1 MSMFRRGLTVRGVAV
16 AAGVMLVMGVAVPVS
31 AAAAPTESAAA
42 QQASKPDK
50 PKPPKPPKA
59 PKPPKPP
66 SPKPPKGSGAPAPVD
81 ISSSMPRTMRD
92 DLTGDFLGRGYEQRM
107 RAENSSLNI
116 YDSASLGGT
125 TPIQSTPMDLNE
137 SGGGAGSPGVAYPC
151 GDILGPCTA
160 SMWAQYSHE
169 SDQSCSDCFE
179 FLSNAYELNT
189 IYLAR
194 AGNLLFM
201 TGSQGNE
208 LDEEGLDSGYTAYRN
223 WLYELPG
230 DGSCASM
237 SCAYSHTRLPDAFN
251 FCDNCAGVPR
261 AIGVTSL
268 AAGYSGG
275 NLYVAVGLSDGGVQI
290 YGSNGLGG
298 LELTDTFGGMAT
310 PDGSQTPPT
319 ALAWDPS
326 GSGLLAVGVISWA
339 DEGFFV
345 NINSN
350 GKVQGSWLA
359 WNQHGGDALVPAPFS
374 VAFGQGGAHGK
385 VVAFGMREGDGS
397 GTLRLVDPTVSGAET
412 GQVAGTTDPGP
423 NGAIIAVNP
432 IPRFDG
438 TPGGSDFAVSYQ
450 TGTSVGT
457 GTGGLL
463 RWDGTS
469 TGLTALPVIAGSPN
483 TMTPDWTTFR
493 TWYPGIKEGRL
504 QITNTSAE
512 PIAVALQAS
521 ASSGKGCWY
530 APSWADA
537 PHFPAGSAPT
547 GGITLAAGQTSAV
560 YTMGAY
566 TAGPSG
572 ACAVDPDNNPNDS
585 TGTWRGYLVITP
597 TNHPADTRLV
607 DLRLNRDLS
616 VDVDDQAGG
625 LVAGDPTETQ
635 GPTVVKIAYTGNH
648 LAAFGLWDVRV
659 STPVL
664 PTPGPSPAVKASRL
678 SPEDFSGAA
687 VYRFDV
693 TGATYQL
700 PSPYP
705 NQIVV
710 PPLIVQGSVDGNS
723 WTNLGTLIP
732 RTEPTIEPIIVNGKN
747 AAKLT
752 LGPATFWWENPAG
765 QPVYEYIQVGLGPT
779 EMTAVTLS
787 KLSIPSD
794 PNVGGPQINA
804 TNQAKTAAP
813 VDSGLDEAPLMVEV
827 LDNNNNELPF
837 TDPSY
842 QRIYYRDGFNHLITN
857 LFDATNPDNFIGVSP
872 YAGAYPNN
880 GTETSGQPGTFDGF
894 HYVATTST
902 NLQQIT
908 GYIAGA
914 ISPSQPINVNAM
926 TIETLKNDPNISAT
940 GGISLTCVDE
950 ETGASIPCPLAPILQ
965 GGTAACS
972 LNNAAAFCPAYYV
985 NGGQL
990 GMLTTAVATT
1000 SVDSLPL
1007 QQTAGTADHLLGS
1020 APLTVTTA
1028 AATLNLT
1035 GISSNLLSS
1044 DQVDTTL
1051 VTHGMLASP
1060 PIINVPVGS

>member
-1 MSMFRRGLTVRGVAV
+1 MPAHHPGGAVPPDELESLRATVSNQPHPAEHAEDVALVQFPVLTRGRVDGRWDHSDSFGRQPFRYVPFPGEDECIGEPKVTAQEVPALLGREIGLVTADVATPHDVRTELAHTVNEPCGLRIMQQDDIAS
-16 AAGVMLVMGVAVPVS
+16 AHNRLQAGQVVLQDPRVMLM
-31 AAAAPTESAAA
+31 
-42 QQASKPDK
+42 
-50 PKPPKPPKA
+50 
-59 PKPPKPP
+59 
-66 SPKPPKGSGAPAPVD
+66 
-81 ISSSMPRTMRD
+81 
-92 DLTGDFLGRGYEQRM
+92 
-107 RAENSSLNI
+107 
-116 YDSASLGGT
+116 LGGT
-125 TPIQSTPMDLNE
+125 EIG
-137 SGGGAGSPGVAYPC
+137 SGSRDAMQRVVNPLGDREERRVGVEHHPPGVDA
-151 GDILGPCTA
+151 GA
-160 SMWAQYSHE
+160 
-169 SDQSCSDCFE
+169 
-179 FLSNAYELNT
+179 
-189 IYLAR
+189 AR
-194 AGNLLFM
+194 IRE
-201 TGSQGNE
+201 Q
-208 LDEEGLDSGYTAYRN
+208 
-223 WLYELPG
+223 
-230 DGSCASM
+230 
-237 SCAYSHTRLPDAFN
+237 RLQHL
-251 FCDNCAGVPR
+251 CDTP
-261 AIGVTSL
+261 
-268 AAGYSGG
+268 
-275 NLYVAVGLSDGGVQI
+275 AVWGGVDVPHDSVGQQRARP
-290 YGSNGLGG
+290 LGG
-298 LELTDTFGGMAT
+298 
-310 PDGSQTPPT
+310 P
-319 ALAWDPS
+319 
-326 GSGLLAVGVISWA
+326 
-339 DEGFFV
+339 
-345 NINSN
+345 
-350 GKVQGSWLA
+350 
-359 WNQHGGDALVPAPFS
+359 
-374 VAFGQGGAHGK
+374 
-385 VVAFGMREGDGS
+385 
-397 GTLRLVDPTVSGAET
+397 
-412 GQVAGTTDPGP
+412 
-423 NGAIIAVNP
+423 
-432 IPRFDG
+432 
-438 TPGGSDFAVSYQ
+438 
-450 TGTSVGT
+450 
-457 GTGGLL
+457 
-463 RWDGTS
+463 
-469 TGLTALPVIAGSPN
+469 
-483 TMTPDWTTFR
+483 
-493 TWYPGIKEGRL
+493 PGIKEGRL

-635 GPTVVKIAYTGNH
+635 GSTVVKIAYTGNH

-926 TIETLKNDPNISAT
+926 TIETLKNNPNISAT